1 MRIVHKIRRL
11 TYPARQRLSKAL
23 YRALYGWPAPPHAL
37 PHDEQPFLAVTQ
49 ALSARWA
56 QYRAESVDLTIS
68 DRDDMFVAG
77 QLDHYLWAGTSA
89 LEVISEAMLLGRKTR
104 FHSLLDIPCGYGR
117 VTRHLVK
124 FFSDS
129 EIFVSEIDKAKQ
141 AFRASTFGGR
151 EIDLPTDFSGE
162 PTRHFDL
169 IFVGSLLTHLDATQS
184 IDAIRYLLKSL
195 SEGGLLIMTTQ
206 GRYAM
211 SQSASLGYLRHNTL
225 LSFMRKGFGYEA
237 RAGGDKRMVMA
248 PSWILRTLESIP
260 DARVLGHKERGWTLH
275 QDVFVVEKATDWAW
289 ARPLKSRW
297 PLLG

>member
-1 MRIVHKIRRL
+1 
-11 TYPARQRLSKAL
+11 
-23 YRALYGWPAPPHAL
+23 
-37 PHDEQPFLAVTQ
+37 
-49 ALSARWA
+49 SARWA

-141 AFRASTFGGR
+141 AFCASTFGGR

-169 IFVGSLLTHLDATQS
+169 IFVGSLLTHLDATS
-184 IDAIRYLLKSL
+184 VNRCHSL
-195 SEGGLLIMTTQ
+195 FAQ
-206 GRYAM
+206 VPFGRR
-211 SQSASLGYLRHNTL
+211 S
-225 LSFMRKGFGYEA
+225 
-237 RAGGDKRMVMA
+237 
-248 PSWILRTLESIP
+248 P
-260 DARVLGHKERGWTLH
+260 DHDHPGPIC
-275 QDVFVVEKATDWAW
+275 DVA
-289 ARPLKSRW
+289 
-297 PLLG
+297 